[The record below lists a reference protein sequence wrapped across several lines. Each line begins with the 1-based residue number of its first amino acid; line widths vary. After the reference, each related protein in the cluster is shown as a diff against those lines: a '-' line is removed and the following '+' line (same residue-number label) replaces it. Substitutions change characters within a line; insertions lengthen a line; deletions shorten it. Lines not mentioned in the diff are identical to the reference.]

1 MVEKK
6 KVEKKKAARPVKPKT
21 SGASLKLV
29 EERLEEVDGGIVEM
43 NRRFTELEEEIDE
56 VEERLDRAENGANAW
71 MVAAMVL
78 AAVMVIAAVG
88 LSMGSIRVGST
99 GTAPPAA
106 GIPVKNVEAFVQYQL
121 ARGVPA
127 QDVKAS
133 LELMGVQGAAVDTII
148 QKETGAVSPPKATPK
163 PTAAPT
169 TAPTKAPTATPRP
182 AATARPSTPSGTA
195 KVTILEYSDFQCP
208 FCSRVVPTI
217 EQIKATYGDKVNV
230 IFKHFPLGFHEN
242 AQKAAE
248 ASECARDQGK
258 FWEYHDI
265 LFDNQNNLG
274 VSSLKRFAGDLGLD
288 TGTFN
293 SCLDSGEKAQVVKD
307 DMAEGKAKGITGTP
321 GFFIQGTDANGRP
334 MEEIISGAQPYPAF
348 EEVIELILTGERASD
363 NDPVVKLTVLNDGTC
378 DACDPSE
385 LIGIFRTQL
394 FPTVQVTY
402 VDISSAEGKTLV
414 EDLDIKAVPAYI
426 FDSSVQQAGNYDQI
440 APVLIPKGDLWVVSP
455 GAVGA
460 GKYLQPPGVD
470 DDPIRGPEDAPVTII
485 EFTDFQCPFCQRVLP
500 TLDQIMEEYPGKVRI
515 VVRDFPLDQLHPQA
529 RNAHAAAGCANDQG
543 KFFEFHDKVFANQ
556 QDVSDATL
564 KGYAKDLALDT
575 ATFNDCVD
583 SGKYADEVQK
593 DLEDGQEYGVSGT
606 PAFFVNGFSIS
617 GAQPFAV
624 FKDIIDKELVKAA

>member
-1 MVEKK
+1 MVEMKKVEKK
-6 KVEKKKAARPVKPKT
+6 KVEKKKVARPVKPKT
-21 SGASLKLV
+21 SNASLKLV
-29 EERLEEVDGGIVEM
+29 EERLVEVDGGIVEM
-43 NRRFTELEEEIDE
+43 NRRFTQLEEELDE
-56 VEERLDRAENGANAW
+56 VEDRVDRAENGANAW

-88 LSMGSIRVGST
+88 LSMGSIRIGAT
-99 GTAPPAA
+99 GTAPAAAEIPA
-106 GIPVKNVEAFVQYQL
+106 KNVEAFVQYQL
-121 ARGVPA
+121 ARGVAA

-133 LELMGVQGAAVDTII
+133 LELMDITGAAVDTII
-148 QKETGAVSPPKATPK
+148 QKETGTGSPPKAIPE

-169 TAPTKAPTATPRP
+169 AAPTATPGP
-182 AATARPSTPSGTA
+182 QQDATDAEI
-195 KVTILEYSDFQCP
+195 TILEYSDFQCP
-208 FCSRVVPTI
+208 FCSRAIPTM
-217 EQIKATYGDKVNV
+217 EQIKATYGDKVDI

-248 ASECARDQGK
+248 ASECARDQGR
-258 FWEYHDI
+258 FWEYHDM
-265 LFDNQNNLG
+265 LFENQNDLG
-274 VSSLKRFAGDLGLD
+274 LSSLKQYATDLGLD
-288 TGTFN
+288 TGAFN
-293 SCLDSGEKAQVVKD
+293 NCLDSDEKAQKVKD
-307 DMAEGKAKGITGTP
+307 DMAEGQAKGITGTP
-321 GFFIQGTDANGRP
+321 GFIIQGTDANGRL
-334 MEEIISGAQPYPAF
+334 MEETISGAQPYPAF
-348 EEVIELILTGERASD
+348 EEVIELILTGERPSD

-394 FPTVQVTY
+394 FPTVQVTN
-402 VDISSAEGKTLV
+402 VDISSAEGKKLV

-426 FDSSVQQAGNYDQI
+426 FDSSVQQAGNYDKVVQ
-440 APVLIPKGDLWVVSP
+440 VLIPKGDLWVVSP

>member
-1 MVEKK
+1 MK
-6 KVEKKKAARPVKPKT
+6 
-21 SGASLKLV
+21 
-29 EERLEEVDGGIVEM
+29 ERLEEVDEGIVEM
-43 NRRFTELEEEIDE
+43 NRRFTELEDEIDE
-56 VEERLDRAENGANAW
+56 IEDRLESAENGANAW

-88 LSMGSIRVGST
+88 LSMGSIRVGAT
-99 GTAPPAA
+99 GTAPSAE
-106 GIPVKNVEAFVQYQL
+106 GIPAKNVEAFVQYQL

-127 QDVKAS
+127 QDVKQS
-133 LELMGVQGAAVDTII
+133 LALMGVQGSAVDTII
-148 QKETGAVSPPKATPK
+148 QKETGGSTPPKATPK

-169 TAPTKAPTATPRP
+169 AAPTKAPTATPRP
-182 AATARPSTPSGTA
+182 SAPSGTA
-195 KVTILEYSDFQCP
+195 KVTIVEYSDFQCP

-274 VSSLKRFAGDLGLD
+274 VSSLKGFAADLGLD

-293 SCLDSGEKAQVVKD
+293 SCLDSDEKAQLVRD
-307 DMAEGKAKGITGTP
+307 DMAEGQAKGISGTP

-334 MEEIISGAQPYPAF
+334 MEEMISGAQPYPAF

-363 NDPVVKLTVLNDGTC
+363 NDPVVKLTVLNDETC

-385 LIGIFRTQL
+385 LIGVFRTQL
-394 FPTVQVTY
+394 FPTVQVTN
-402 VDISSAEGKTLV
+402 VDISSAEGKKMI

-426 FDSSVQQAGNYDQI
+426 FDSSVQQAGNYDKVAQ
-440 APVLIPKGDLWVVSP
+440 VLTKKGDLWVVSP

-470 DDPIRGPEDAPVTII
+470 DDPFMGPEDAPVTII

-500 TLDQIMEEYPGKVRI
+500 TLEQIMEEYPDKVRI
-515 VVRDFPLDQLHPQA
+515 VLRDFPLDQLHPQA
-529 RNAHAAAGCANDQG
+529 RNAHSAAGCANDQG
-543 KFFEFHDKVFANQ
+543 KFWEFHDKVFANQ

-564 KGYAKDLALDT
+564 KGYAADLGLDT

-583 SGKYADEVQK
+583 SGKYNQEVQK

-624 FKDIIDKELVKAA
+624 FKDVIDKELAKVA

>member
-1 MVEKK
+1 MA
-6 KVEKKKAARPVKPKT
+6 EKKKAARPVKART
-21 SGASLKLV
+21 QGASLKLV
-29 EERLEEVDGGIVEM
+29 EEHLEEVDGGIVEM
-43 NRRFTELEEEIDE
+43 NRRFTLLEGEIDE
-56 VEERLDRAENGANAW
+56 VEDRLDRAENGANAW
-71 MVAAMVL
+71 MVATMVL
-78 AAVMVIAAVG
+78 AVVMVIAAVG

-121 ARGVPA
+121 SRGVPA

-133 LELMGVQGAAVDTII
+133 LELMGIQGAAVDTII
-148 QKETGAVSPPKATPK
+148 QKETGGSSPPKATPE

-169 TAPTKAPTATPRP
+169 TSPTKAPTATPSPRQE
-182 AATARPSTPSGTA
+182 ATDAE
-195 KVTILEYSDFQCP
+195 VTILEYSDFQCP

-242 AQKAAE
+242 APKAAE

-258 FWEYHDI
+258 FWEYHDV
-265 LFDNQNNLG
+265 LFDNQNDLG
-274 VSSLKRFAGDLGLD
+274 VSSLKRYAKDLGLD

-394 FPTVQVTY
+394 FPTVQVTN
-402 VDISSAEGKTLV
+402 VDISSAEGKKLV

-426 FDSSVQQAGNYDQI
+426 FDSSVQQAGNYDKI
-440 APVLIPKGDLWVVSP
+440 AQVLIPKGNLWVVSP

-470 DDPIRGPEDAPVTII
+470 DDPALGPEDAPVTII
-485 EFTDFQCPFCQRVLP
+485 EFSDYQCPFCARAEPTIKQVL
-500 TLDQIMEEYPGKVRI
+500 EEYGDKVRL
-515 VVRDFPLDQLHPQA
+515 VYRDFPLDQLHPYA
-529 RNAHAAAGCANDQG
+529 RKASEASHCAEEQG
-543 KFFEFHDKVFANQ
+543 KFWEYHDALYEDQGSINEAGLEQF
-556 QDVSDATL
+556 
-564 KGYAKDLALDT
+564 AKDLGLDMD
-575 ATFNDCVD
+575 AFNSCLD